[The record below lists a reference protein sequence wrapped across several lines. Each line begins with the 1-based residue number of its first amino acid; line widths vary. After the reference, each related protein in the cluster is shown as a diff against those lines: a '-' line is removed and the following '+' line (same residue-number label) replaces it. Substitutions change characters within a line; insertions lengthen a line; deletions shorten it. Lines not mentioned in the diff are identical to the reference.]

1 MRAPHELVS
10 SRARLRPR
18 YALFPLE
25 GYPLSRLPA
34 WPGIAARVLASPA
47 LGAAFVETLLDLE
60 SGQSGGHPADDRTET
75 FVFVVEGT
83 ANLVIDLSSPGGR
96 RDALTAGG
104 YALVPAASGFT
115 LTATTACRVL
125 LLRKTYEPLAGTPLP
140 PPLVGN
146 ERDVAD
152 TAYLGD
158 AGALLKTLVPDEL
171 PYDLAMNIFTFA
183 PGHGLPVVETHVMEH
198 GLFVLQGRGLYYLD
212 DTWMEVDADDFIWMG
227 PYVPQSFVAAGP
239 VPARYIY
246 YKNVNRDVPPAA

>member
-34 WPGIAARVLASPA
+34 WPGVAARVLAAPA

-60 SGQSGGHPADDRTET
+60 PGQSGGHPADGRTET
-75 FVFVVEGT
+75 FLFVVEG
-83 ANLVIDLSSPGGR
+83 AADLAIDGGR
-96 RDALTAGG
+96 RHGLTAGG

-115 LTATTACRVL
+115 LTATAACRVL
-125 LLRKTYEPLAGTPLP
+125 ALRKTYEPLAGTPMP
-140 PPLVGN
+140 PPLVGH

-152 TAYLGD
+152 TVYLGD

-212 DTWMEVDADDFIWMG
+212 DTWMEVDAHDFIWMG

-239 VPARYIY
+239 VPTRYLY
-246 YKNVNRDVPPAA
+246 YKNVNRDVPPAR

>member
-34 WPGIAARVLASPA
+34 WPGVAARVLASPA

-60 SGQSGGHPADDRTET
+60 PGQSGGHAADGRTET
-75 FVFVVEGT
+75 FLFVVEGS
-83 ANLVIDLSSPGGR
+83 ADHVSDLVIDGGR
-96 RDALTAGG
+96 RQPLAAGS
-104 YALVPAASGFT
+104 YALVPAASSFT
-115 LTATTACRVL
+115 LTATAACRVL
-125 LLRKTYEPLAGTPLP
+125 QLRKTYEPLAGTPMP
-140 PPLVGN
+140 PPLVAH

-152 TAYLGD
+152 TVYLGD
-158 AGALLKTLVPDEL
+158 AGALLKTLVPDEM

-198 GLFVLQGRGLYYLD
+198 GLFVLAGRGLYYLD
-212 DTWMEVDADDFIWMG
+212 DTWMEVEAQDFIWMG

-239 VPARYIY
+239 VPTRYLY
-246 YKNVNRDVPPAA
+246 YKNVNRDVPPT